1 MMASFAAART
11 AILCVSAAL
20 SLSSFAQQTYP
31 GKTIRLIVPFP
42 PGGSIDP
49 VARMAGSR
57 QQEAAKSFIQFVT
70 APQARPL
77 LHKGMMEPA

>member
-1 MMASFAAART
+1 MMAFFAAART

-49 VARMAGSR
+49 VARMLAPKLTESWG
-57 QQEAAKSFIQFVT
+57 QQVIVDNRPGANGATRAA
-70 APQARPL
+70 ARR
-77 LHKGMMEPA
+77 